1 MLRYDHL
8 KDHPRDFL
16 TATGLTLAEFALLLP
31 AFEAAYDDLYPP
43 HLTATE
49 ARQRQGGVVRKGCSW
64 TGKISCCLFWFIRRP
79 TPCRPCK
86 VCTLG

>member
-16 TATGLTLAEFALLLP
+16 AATGLTLAEFALLLP

-43 HLTATE
+43 HLTAAGQ
-49 ARQRQGGVVRKGCSW
+49 ARQRQRGGGAIGGL
-64 TGKISCCLFWFIRRP
+64 TMPDGIFIPSETFPVGRWRH
-79 TPCRPCK
+79 R
-86 VCTLG
+86 